1 MTKKKEKSA
10 LMNRSEVVKIRLTQT
25 EKNKLVELSRELSM
39 DLSQCVR
46 SKVFKDSDTLMISS
60 RDFRLATDNIGAQL
74 GKIGSN
80 INQFVRYANSLYN
93 SGQVDPLVL
102 DQFRVALLEYKT
114 EKDKLI
120 SVYTALLKSKK
131 L

>member
-1 MTKKKEKSA
+1 MTKKKEKPAST
-10 LMNRSEVVKIRLTQT
+10 RSEVVKIRLTQT
-25 EKNKLVELSRELSM
+25 EKDKLVELSKELNM

-60 RDFRLATDNIGAQL
+60 RDFRLATDNIGSQL

-80 INQFVRYANSLYN
+80 INQFARYANSLYN

-102 DQFRVALLEYKT
+102 NQFREALLVYKA
-114 EKDKLI
+114 ENAKLI

>member
-1 MTKKKEKSA
+1 MTKKKEKPASVNRSA
-10 LMNRSEVVKIRLTQT
+10 LVKIRLTQA
-25 EKNKLVELSRELSM
+25 EKDRLTELSKELKM

-80 INQFVRYANSLYN
+80 INQFARYANSLYN
-93 SGQVDPLVL
+93 SGQVDPLLL
-102 DQFRVALLEYKT
+102 DQFRRALLEYKA
-114 EKDKLI
+114 EMDKLI

>member
-1 MTKKKEKSA
+1 MTKKKEKPAS
-10 LMNRSEVVKIRLTQT
+10 MTRSEVVKIRLTQA
-25 EKNKLVELSRELSM
+25 EKNKLVELSRELNM

-80 INQFVRYANSLYN
+80 INQFARYANSLYN

-102 DQFRVALLEYKT
+102 DQFRAALLEYKG

>member
-1 MTKKKEKSA
+1 MTKKKDKPAS
-10 LMNRSEVVKIRLTQT
+10 MNRSELVKVRLTQA
-25 EKNKLVELSRELSM
+25 EKDRLTELSKELKM

-46 SKVFKDSDTLMISS
+46 SRVFRDIGTLMISS

-80 INQFVRYANSLYN
+80 INQFTRYANSLYN
-93 SGQVDPLVL
+93 SGQVDPLLL
-102 DQFRVALLEYKT
+102 DQFRGALLEYKA
-114 EKDKLI
+114 EMHKLI